1 MKISMFIFRYLPIFF
16 FYSSIFGVI
25 DFRKDVWPILDSR
38 CIECHKSPYEKNG
51 VLKKPKAGL
60 RLDGAA
66 YIMHGSDDGP
76 VVIVNHPSRSSLYQ
90 RVILPEDDADHMP
103 PKGGSLSTRQKEIL
117 RMWIAQGVDFGDWV
131 GATDGIENLA
141 ERKKSNN
148 LPQASYL
155 MQFDQLAKG
164 VQGVEETVLKE
175 IVQKTSLMVRP
186 LGVGSVLLE
195 AKVVTEPSAV
205 NDQAVEWLMPIKQNI
220 VKVDL
225 RETSITDKS
234 LQMLSTFPRLTQL
247 NLMGTEIDSS
257 SIKYFN
263 GNERLESL
271 NMVDTK
277 VSESISETLLSMPSL
292 EKVYLWKSEFT
303 PAGIS
308 LLQKKARNM
317 QVNF

>member
-1 MKISMFIFRYLPIFF
+1 
-16 FYSSIFGVI
+16 
-25 DFRKDVWPILDSR
+25 
-38 CIECHKSPYEKNG
+38 
-51 VLKKPKAGL
+51 
-60 RLDGAA
+60 
-66 YIMHGSDDGP
+66 
-76 VVIVNHPSRSSLYQ
+76 
-90 RVILPEDDADHMP
+90 
-103 PKGGSLSTRQKEIL
+103 
-117 RMWIAQGVDFGDWV
+117 
-131 GATDGIENLA
+131 
-141 ERKKSNN
+141 
-148 LPQASYL
+148 
-155 MQFDQLAKG
+155 
-164 VQGVEETVLKE
+164 
-175 IVQKTSLMVRP
+175 
-186 LGVGSVLLE
+186 
-195 AKVVTEPSAV
+195 
-205 NDQAVEWLMPIKQNI
+205 MPIKQNI

-308 LLQKKARNM
+308 LLQKKARNL
-317 QVNF
+317 QVSF